1 MISKFT
7 KSIKTYAFV
16 IAYGHLLLFI
26 TLFPVTSLL
35 LFCIFV
41 PMAYITLIYCL
52 IDYIHRQS
60 GFSDQTM
67 ILYDNGLD
75 NTFLAPN
82 MAIFVADSPLDI
94 DYDIGIH

>member
-7 KSIKTYAFV
+7 RSIKTYAFV

-41 PMAYITLIYCL
+41 PMAYITLIFCL
-52 IDYIHRQS
+52 IDYMHKHS
-60 GFSDQTM
+60 GFSDQSM
-67 ILYDNGLD
+67 FLYD

-82 MAIFVADSPLDI
+82 MGIYVVDSPLDI